1 MTYDSSIINKIIDY
15 INNNLTKVSKYED
28 AKKSF
33 NEIDALFKNENII
46 IDPDLLIELLN
57 TNNTFNQIISIIF
70 EHNKNR
76 IISRNIE
83 SIFDSDFL
91 IQTIDAYCIVNNIE
105 LKQDNIDEL
114 YDLDELD
121 ITDSV
126 KLYLSEMAR
135 RPLLSFEDEKKLAK
149 KVAAGDKK
157 ARDVFIESNL
167 KLVVN
172 IAKYYLNSGMPLLDL
187 IQEGNLGLMTAVD
200 KYDVNRGYRFSTYA
214 SWWIRQ
220 AITRAIAN
228 KGRNIRIP
236 VHVYNK
242 IRLYKQAEAE
252 LENELKRHPT
262 IEEIANKLEIS
273 LSEATKLYEIQID
286 TTSINIV
293 IGEEQDTE
301 FGDFIPS
308 NVEGPEDIAI
318 IEVLKQDVRKLLDD
332 CNLTDRE
339 KEIINLRFG
348 LDNDEPMTL
357 QDIGEKYH
365 ISRERIRQIE
375 TLALI
380 KLRRSRYIK
389 KLADYMQYPEKSL
402 KNIDIYRE
410 KHSIPDY
417 TRKAFLKE
425 KSLVKEKEN
434 NKMAKKV
441 QTIYEYFKDYK
452 REQVDEMLTKL
463 SKEEKTLIR
472 IRFGDNLDKPIPT
485 RLTKDE
491 TNKYYGILIPKMKK
505 LLKNPDKVI
514 TPKKEKN
521 IIAPKEE
528 TKPQINIPIEEKN
541 KECTCNKVIEEPI
554 VTETKT
560 NNEITKEDYLNILE
574 FLKKPVF
581 IEMTKTQSIKE
592 AMVISLKL
600 GYIEGKEYSTR
611 AIAEFLGIE
620 KTEVIEITR
629 RVLISY
635 KNQINELFDKFI
647 NTIISKDEID
657 HTKLR

>member
-318 IEVLKQDVRKLLDD
+318 IEALKQDVRKLLDD

-365 ISRERIRQIE
+365 ITRERIRQIE